1 MSQMVFYEV
10 AGVLI
15 ENNNNEY
22 LNNSTSLM

>member
-22 LNNSTSLM
+22 LNKSMSLM